1 MGFSLRDVGIKL
13 DVANPHR
20 QKSRQGWGLGLT
32 QSQEGIGI
40 KTDAIINDCRVI
52 VVF

>member
-1 MGFSLRDVGIKL
+1 MGFSLRDVEIKP

-20 QKSRQGWGLGLT
+20 QKSRQGGGLGLT
-32 QSQEGIGI
+32 QSQERIGI
-40 KTDAIINDCRVI
+40 KADTIINDCRVI